1 MERKGLTVEEKRNAY
16 FTENERKVN
25 KVLIR
30 LGIFAVLIGPLAAIA
45 TASVDYK
52 ALSYL
57 DDIVISVGAVL
68 VFGLAFFLY
77 RVNPENPIIK
87 YVILIGLHVGVCYA
101 GTKYEINMYML
112 YALVPALS
120 CLYFSRWYTIRL
132 GEVCYCMMLI
142 SLGLR
147 ATIEADNANKLN
159 DGLNLTS
166 FEWFGMYGFRMTIEY
181 IVMFIVFFL
190 LVRKI
195 EDTIDSTL
203 AKNKQMRRMQKQLIA
218 GFANFMESKDE
229 NTGFHIRRTADYAK
243 MIADELVR
251 SGYHKDELTPKAI
264 DNLVIAAPL
273 HDAGKVYIP
282 DSILQKTGE
291 LTPEEYEIIKSHTT
305 EGGRLIEM
313 NLSNLTDRELY
324 TAIKDVALC
333 HHEWWNGAGYPHGY
347 KGESI
352 PLLARIVAAA
362 DTLDALLS
370 QRSYKPSM
378 DIDQVMQVF
387 REEKGTHFEPCI
399 AIAVLNLQSE
409 IKRYVERE
417 SIKMSS
423 MTGGE
428 TEELS

>member
-1 MERKGLTVEEKRNAY
+1 MEEKRNAY
-16 FTENERKVN
+16 FAENERKVN
-25 KVLIR
+25 IVLNRIG
-30 LGIFAVLIGPLAAIA
+30 LLVILIGPAIA
-45 TASVDYK
+45 LARKYLEYKPLDY
-52 ALSYL
+52 A
-57 DDIVISVGAVL
+57 DAIVIGAGAVL
-68 VFGLAFFLY
+68 VFGLSNFLY
-77 RVNPENPIIK
+77 WYNPSSELIK
-87 YVILIGLHVGVCYA
+87 YVLLIGLHLGICYA
-101 GTKYEINMYML
+101 GTKVDINLYMA
-112 YALVPALS
+112 YAIVPALS
-120 CLYFSRWYTIRL
+120 CLYFSKWFTIRI

-147 ATIEADNANKLN
+147 ATVEVASRADSS
-159 DGLNLTS
+159 DPDQLTS
-166 FEWFGMYGFRMTIEY
+166 FEWFGAYGFRMTLEY
-181 IVMFIVFFL
+181 LVMFIILLL
-190 LVRKI
+190 LVSKI
-195 EDTIDSTL
+195 EETIISTL

-251 SGYHKDELTPKAI
+251 NGYHKDELTPKTI
-264 DNLVIAAPL
+264 EDLVIAAPL

-282 DSILQKTGE
+282 DSILQKVGN
-291 LTPEEYEIIKSHTT
+291 LTPEEYEIVKSHTT

-333 HHEWWNGAGYPHGY
+333 HHEWWDGSGYPHGY
-347 KGESI
+347 SGESI

-362 DTLDALLS
+362 DALDALLS

-378 DIDQVMQVF
+378 DINQVMDVF

-399 AIAVLNLQSE
+399 AIAVLNLQDD
-409 IKRYVERE
+409 IRRYVERE
-417 SIKMSS
+417 SIKMRN
-423 MTGGE
+423 MDGGD